1 MSIDLSRREFLKLAT
16 LSAASTVGA
25 CVPLNSRTKDI
36 LEPHVLAPEDILPGD
51 TTYYAST
58 CRQCPAGC
66 GIIVGTINGRAKKI
80 EGNPAYPIN
89 RGKLCARG
97 QAGLQDLYHPD
108 RLRNAVKQSGG
119 RGSRKFEALHWED
132 AIALL
137 IQKLAGID
145 PARVSFLGGK
155 MPDHLYFLSSRWLE
169 AMGAP
174 PLVRFNLQ
182 STFDGRITASKAAQS
197 LFGSRQLPIYDIA
210 NAEVIFSFGAN
221 FLDTW
226 QSPVAYSQQFGEFR
240 QEQAGG
246 RGFFVQ
252 FEPRLSSTAASAD
265 EWVPLRPGTDGL
277 VALALGRIIVENG
290 LGHVGTFS
298 QEEADQFRDVN
309 VRELAEASQVH
320 VEKLEQLAL
329 ILASADRPLV
339 IPGGYPAGQKNGFAS
354 YKAIQGL
361 NLILRRIGQRGG
373 VYLSQPSPIDTL
385 PGAPAMDSFMEIM
398 ALIERMNSG
407 EVEVLLIHGANP
419 VYELPSA
426 AGFVEAVNRVPFVV
440 SFSSIVDET
449 AVQSDLILPDHSY
462 LETWG
467 YQVASPGGD
476 RPSVSSQQ
484 PVVQPLYDTRST
496 GNLILALAEEQGGEV
511 AEALPWAN
519 ELLFLEDA
527 SGGLFLS
534 SLSPY
539 NVKTAGDFWS
549 AWRQFG
555 GWWTRREL
563 YQEPDVTGFFDQ
575 PLKAIETSF
584 EGASEE
590 YPYHLYP
597 YSGVALGDGSC
608 AHLPW
613 LQELPDPMTTACWQT
628 WVEINP
634 QTAHSIGVKDNE
646 IVKVVSPHGEI
657 TAVVVVYPG
666 IRPDVIAVPIGQGHT
681 DSGRYAANRGANP
694 MQLLAAVSDEDSGEL
709 AWGATRVRV
718 EPTGESYE
726 LARLESL
733 EGEGRETIR

>member
-1 MSIDLSRREFLKLAT
+1 MLKDLSRREFLKLVT
-16 LSAASTVGA
+16 LGAVSTASA
-25 CVPLNSRTKDI
+25 CVSVSGRTGNS
-36 LEPHVLAPEDILPGD
+36 LESHVNVPEDILPGES
-51 TTYYAST
+51 TWYAST

-66 GIIVGTINGRAKKI
+66 GIIVGTVNGRAKKI
-80 EGNPAYPIN
+80 EGNPAYPVN

-119 RGSRKFEALHWED
+119 RGSREFEALHWDD
-132 AIALL
+132 AFTLL
-137 IQKLAGID
+137 IQKLQGID
-145 PARVSFLGGK
+145 PAGVSFLGGT

-197 LFGSRQLPIYDIA
+197 LFGSRQLPIYDVA
-210 NAEVIFSFGAN
+210 NAEVIYSFGAN
-221 FLDTW
+221 FLETW

-240 QEQAGG
+240 QGQAGG

-277 VALALGRIIVENG
+277 VAMALGRIIIEKR
-290 LGHVGTFS
+290 LGSVGAFG
-298 QEEADQFRDVN
+298 QEEADLFRDVN
-309 VRELAEASQVH
+309 VGELAEASQVP
-320 VEKLEQLAL
+320 VDKLEQLAL
-329 ILASADRPLV
+329 ILASSDRPLV

-373 VYLSQPSPIDTL
+373 VYLSMPSPIDTL
-385 PGAPAMDSFMEIM
+385 PEAPAMDSFTEIQ
-398 ALIERMNSG
+398 ALIDRMNSG
-407 EVEVLLIHGANP
+407 EVDVLFVHGANP

-426 AGFVEAVNRVPFVV
+426 TGFVEAINRVPFVV
-440 SFSSIVDET
+440 SFGSIVDET
-449 AVQSDLILPDHSY
+449 AVQSDLILPDHTY

-467 YQVASPGGD
+467 YQVASPGTD

-511 AEALPWAN
+511 ADALPWAN

-549 AWRQFG
+549 AWRQHG
-555 GWWTRREL
+555 GWWTKREL
-563 YQEPDVTGFFDQ
+563 YQEPEVIGFFGQ
-575 PLKAIETSF
+575 PLEAIEPSF
-584 EGASEE
+584 EGAEEE
-590 YPYHLYP
+590 YPFHLYP

-628 WVEINP
+628 WVEVNP
-634 QTAHSIGVKDNE
+634 QTAHSIGVKDNDL
-646 IVKVVSPHGEI
+646 VKVVSPYGEI
-657 TAVVVVYPG
+657 TAVVVEYPG
-666 IRPDVIAVPIGQGHT
+666 IRPDVIAIPIGQGHT
-681 DSGRYAANRGANP
+681 DSGHYAANRGANP
-694 MQLLAAVSDEDSGEL
+694 MQLLAAESAEDSGEL

-718 EPTGESYE
+718 ELTGETYE